1 MGCFVV
7 SYSMSQTVHIP
18 ETEKEISES
27 LARRQVILGDWQR
40 LLRKA
45 RSLSKISY
53 RALQVHATVQ
63 QIAELQNALEV
74 VGKREAV

>member
-1 MGCFVV
+1 
-7 SYSMSQTVHIP
+7 MSQTVHIP

-40 LLRKA
+40 LLRQA

-63 QIAELQNALEV
+63 QIAELQNALEA

>member
-18 ETEKEISES
+18 KTAKEISES
-27 LARRQVILGDWQR
+27 LVRRQVILGDWQR

-45 RSLSKISY
+45 KSLSKIGY

-63 QIAELQNALEV
+63 QIVELQDALEV
-74 VGKREAV
+74 AEKREAV